1 MEKIPEKAKEDGYVE
16 TLFKRRRYIPELH
29 SKNYNVRQFGIR
41 AAMNTPIQGTAADII
56 KLAMIHVEQALKEQN
71 LKSKLVL
78 QVHDEL
84 MIETVPEEK
93 EKIQEIL
100 KECME
105 NVIQLSVPLK
115 VEIGEGKNW
124 YESK

>member
-1 MEKIPEKAKEDGYVE
+1 
-16 TLFKRRRYIPELH
+16 
-29 SKNYNVRQFGIR
+29 
-41 AAMNTPIQGTAADII
+41 
-56 KLAMIHVEQALKEQN
+56 MIHVEQALKEQN